1 VSLRFF
7 AFHERPELE
16 QRKRPLLEAWPAC
29 MFEDPVA
36 GERWHLLYQRLGRF
50 QYFRLDARLGA
61 KLVRPCPEST
71 TIAGPVSEWEKWT
84 NMLSRRAASTSS
96 RALWS
101 S

>member
-16 QRKRPLLEAWPAC
+16 QRKRPLLE
-29 MFEDPVA
+29 A